1 MPYSDPMSDEYDKL
15 MKQGFQAMSEGEYQ
29 TALSKF
35 DKAIKLD
42 PKNAEA
48 YLAKADAGVLV
59 PKVSQE
65 EIEALYKKAIELQ
78 PDNPFIYQ
86 SYAAFCMDIGKFNE
100 AETAYNKAAENDPDS
115 APYYF
120 SEFGVE
126 YFRRAPIVYEQHLD
140 DKTREIIAKKA
151 LKYLLKS
158 IGLDEAAAK
167 NLL

>member
-1 MPYSDPMSDEYDKL
+1 MSDEYDKL

-48 YLAKADAGVLV
+48 YLAKADAGVHV

-100 AETAYNKAAENDPDS
+100 AEMAYNKAAENDPDS
-115 APYYF
+115 APYYY

-126 YFRRAPIVYEQHLD
+126 YYRRAPVVYEQHLD
-140 DKTREIIAKKA
+140 DNTRDIIAKKA

-158 IGLDEAAAK
+158 INLDEAAAK
-167 NLL
+167 KLL

>member
-1 MPYSDPMSDEYDKL
+1 MSEEFDKL
-15 MKQGFQAMSEGEYQ
+15 MKQGFQLMSEGEYQ
-29 TALSKF
+29 SALSKF
-35 DKAIKLD
+35 DKAIKVD

-48 YLAKADAGVLV
+48 YLAKADAAVLV

-78 PDNPFIYQ
+78 PDNPFMYQ
-86 SYAAFCMDIGKFNE
+86 SYAAFCMDVGKFNE
-100 AETAYNKAAENDPDS
+100 AESAYLKAAEVDPEN
-115 APYYF
+115 APYYY

-126 YFRRAPIVYEQHLD
+126 YYKKAPVVYEQHLD
-140 DKTREIIAKKA
+140 EKTKEIIARKS

-167 NLL
+167 KLLQ